1 LVVTER
7 SGFRRHN
14 LAVLREAQA
23 ALNVA
28 FGAIL
33 SAYIGNS
40 LAEIDNR
47 AFDHH
52 LLARFFILLAVFIL
66 GLSVGNSVIL
76 RGQYGLGAVFLG
88 GGLIAAA
95 FAHHVGR
102 ELGFEVI
109 VLRLI
114 TLCWVVALLGGD
126 AVLTLINYV
135 HHRKLK

>member
-1 LVVTER
+1 VVVAG

-47 AFDHH
+47 VFDHH
-52 LLARFFILLAVFIL
+52 LLARFFLLVAIFIL

-76 RGQYGLGAVFLG
+76 RGQFVLGALFLAGGLGAAL
-88 GGLIAAA
+88 
-95 FAHHVGR
+95 FAHEAGR
-102 ELGFEVI
+102 ELGFEVV
-109 VLRLI
+109 VLRLL
-114 TLCWVVALLGGD
+114 TYCWVLALLGGD
-126 AVLTLINYV
+126 AILTVINYV
-135 HHRKLK
+135 HHRNRT

>member
-1 LVVTER
+1 MVAGK
-7 SGFRRHN
+7 SDFRRHN

-47 AFDHH
+47 VFDHH

-76 RGQYGLGAVFLG
+76 RGQFALGAMFLG

-95 FAHHVGR
+95 FAHEAGR

-114 TLCWVVALLGGD
+114 TFCWVVALLGGD

-135 HHRKLK
+135 HHRNMP